1 MTEGANLAGQE
12 LSCDITIVGCG
23 PGAPDY
29 LTPAAREAI
38 ASADVLVGAR
48 RVLDGL
54 PPTRAE
60 RIVVGADIAK
70 ALEAIAAQVGR
81 QRITVVVSGDP
92 GVCSL
97 AQPVIRRFGR
107 TVCRVV
113 PGITAMQVAFARL
126 GLDWFDATLL
136 SAHEGIPAVGAE
148 ALAHAPKIAVLA
160 GNASTLPWL
169 RTLGRTL
176 AKTHT
181 LYVCENLTLP
191 DERVHEMSAEGFETY
206 ALPGRSVVVFVQEG
220 TLT

>member
-1 MTEGANLAGQE
+1 MTEGANVIGQE

-38 ASADVLVGAR
+38 ESADVLVGAR

-70 ALEAIAAQVGR
+70 ALEAIAARVGR
-81 QRITVVVSGDP
+81 QRITVVASGDP

-107 TVCRVV
+107 TACRVI
-113 PGITAMQVAFARL
+113 PGITAVQVAFARL
-126 GLDWFDATLL
+126 GLEWFDATLL
-136 SAHEGIPAVGAE
+136 SAHEGIPAVSAE
-148 ALAHAPKIAVLA
+148 VLAHAPKIAVLA

-169 RTLGRTL
+169 RTLGHTL

-191 DERVHEMSAEGFETY
+191 DERVHEMSAEGFEMY